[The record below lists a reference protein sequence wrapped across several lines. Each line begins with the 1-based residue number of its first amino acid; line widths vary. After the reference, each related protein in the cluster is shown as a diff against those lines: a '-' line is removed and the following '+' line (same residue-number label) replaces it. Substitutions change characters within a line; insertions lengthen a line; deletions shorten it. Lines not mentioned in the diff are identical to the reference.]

1 MMAGMLE
8 NFPSWFRKMCVINFF
23 VLKFSLA
30 VTLLCEMRTVF
41 VTLFVAAVLFY
52 VLHLVACVFIC
63 LVASGHALFFFLAN
77 NVSVDF
83 AFFLFIMRL
92 GWEQSLQDCL
102 FLILTNLPF
111 CWLTLSSF
119 PCFRWPVLH
128 MGAEQ
133 LRSAGLG
140 QRMSLPSQS
149 TASQVSRWDPFGS
162 GCCRWSPQFC
172 PFSLRSCVWLGEEQ
186 LRTAGTKW
194 WTRYENSA
202 PRWEKDRLLCLVSPV
217 ALAVHISGSI
227 TLSSSSWGE
236 MAEKVSVSTG
246 FSCLV
251 EAETC
256 FLLLWVLI

>member
-30 VTLLCEMRTVF
+30 VTLMWNEDCFCCTVCCSSSILCF
-41 VTLFVAAVLFY
+41 ALSCL
-52 VLHLVACVFIC
+52 CVRLPGGFRPC
-63 LVASGHALFFFLAN
+63 SFFFLAN

-92 GWEQSLQDCL
+92 GWERSLQDCL

-111 CWLTLSSF
+111 CWLTFSFF